1 MDRRLIDA
9 FEIKSKSA
17 VRNLKSA
24 ILPLQE
30 TPRSGAANPRNS
42 SIPALSLSWT
52 KADLSRNCT
61 SKSKY

>member
-24 ILPLQE
+24 ILRLQE
-30 TPRSGAANPRNS
+30 TRDPEPPARGIRRYQLCPELDKSGF
-42 SIPALSLSWT
+42 IKKLYEQ
-52 KADLSRNCT
+52 K
-61 SKSKY
+61 

>member
-24 ILPLQE
+24 ILRLQE
-30 TPRSGAANPRNS
+30 TRDPEPPTRGIRRYQ
-42 SIPALSLSWT
+42 LCRWVGQKL
-52 KADLSRNCT
+52 
-61 SKSKY
+61 

>member
-24 ILPLQE
+24 ILRRRPE
-30 TPRSGAANPRNS
+30 IRSRQPEEFV
-42 SIPALSLSWT
+42 
-52 KADLSRNCT
+52 DT
-61 SKSKY
+61 SFVAELDKNGFIKKLYEQK

>member
-24 ILPLQE
+24 ILRLQE
-30 TPRSGAANPRNS
+30 TRDPEP
-42 SIPALSLSWT
+42 PARGIRRYQLC
-52 KADLSRNCT
+52 R
-61 SKSKY
+61 